1 MRKIAIVLMVILI
14 PLVIFGSQIT
24 GIAVSPYSGQQTL
37 VKLGS
42 TGDVTFTDYS
52 LSNPSRIVID
62 FVGVT
67 NNITPEKI
75 MINRGGITS
84 IDITKPNDKVIR
96 FTFFTDKDYA
106 YNITRD
112 SSVINL
118 TINSG
123 ISSFADYSKK
133 FSSDVSINPNGSE
146 GLISLDLENADLVT
160 VLRGLA
166 NYSGRNIIVS
176 DKVKGTIT
184 VSLHDVPWEKALDV
198 ILKTAGYTYMIDGDI
213 IRVGTGEEFKKEL
226 QTKEESNPLINKIF
240 KLKFA
245 NASKIKSSLEKLLS
259 PRGSIEVDQRTNSL
273 IVTDIQEKLNDISKM
288 LYVLDSPNPQVEIVV
303 KIVEIDANFDR
314 GLGINWNVSGLSSPN
329 GAIKGNIKSG
339 EEIAPH
345 TTLNVGT
352 VGSYVNVN
360 AKLQMLEKENKSKV
374 IANPRIT
381 AVNNQKASIL
391 GGKKFTVVTLDQR
404 GNPVTQMYTVGAKIE
419 VTPQINSLNEVTM
432 TIHAELST
440 VEGAATNHPIIN
452 TTEANTKQVVKDGET
467 VVMGGFIKSTE
478 TNSSIGLPLLRG
490 IPILGTLF
498 GTKTKQNDRKEVLIF
513 LTPHI
518 IK

>member
-1 MRKIAIVLMVILI
+1 MRKIAILLMVIMV
-14 PLVIFGSQIT
+14 PLVMFGSQIT
-24 GIAVSPYSGQQTL
+24 GITVSPYSGGQTL

-42 TGDVTFTDYS
+42 IGDVTFTDYS
-52 LSNPSRIVID
+52 LSTPSRIVID

-67 NNITPEKI
+67 NDISPEKL
-75 MINRGGITS
+75 MINRGGINS
-84 IDITKPNDKVIR
+84 IEISKPNDKVVR
-96 FTFFTDKDYA
+96 FTLYTDEEYA

-112 SSVINL
+112 KSVINL

-123 ISSFADYSKK
+123 VSSFAEFSKQLI
-133 FSSDVSINPNGSE
+133 SDASENVDEDE

-176 DKVKGTIT
+176 DNVKGAIT

-198 ILKTAGYTYMIDGDI
+198 ILRTAGYTYIIDGDI
-213 IRVGTGEEFKKEL
+213 IRVGTGDEFKKEL
-226 QTKEESNPLINKIF
+226 KTKEESNPLINKIF

-245 NASKIKSSLEKLLS
+245 HAEEIKAPLKKILS
-259 PRGSIEVDQRTNSL
+259 PRGAIEVDKRTNAL
-273 IVTDIQEKLNDISKM
+273 IVTDIKEKLDDVGKM

-303 KIVEIDANFDR
+303 KVVELDANFDK
-314 GLGINWNVSGLSSPN
+314 GLGINWDVEGLSSPT
-329 GAIKGNIKSG
+329 GDVKGSVQSG

-352 VGSYVNVN
+352 VSSYVNIN

-419 VTPQINSLNEVTM
+419 VTPQINSFNEVTM
-432 TIHAELST
+432 DIHAELST
-440 VEGAATNHPIIN
+440 VEGASTNHPIIN
-452 TTEANTKQVVKDGET
+452 TTEANTRQVVKDGET

-478 TNSSIGLPLLRG
+478 TNTSTGLPLLRG
-490 IPILGTLF
+490 IPILGNLF
-498 GTKTKQNDRKEVLIF
+498 GTQTKHNEKKEVLIF

>member
-1 MRKIAIVLMVILI
+1 MRKTAILLFVILLPLMV
-14 PLVIFGSQIT
+14 FGSQIT
-24 GIAVSPYSGQQTL
+24 GINVSPYSGGQTL

-42 TGDVTFTDYS
+42 VGDVTFTDYS
-52 LSNPSRIVID
+52 LSNPARIVID
-62 FVGVT
+62 FVGIT
-67 NNITPEKI
+67 NDISAEKL
-75 MINRGGITS
+75 MINRGGVNS
-84 IDITKPNDKVIR
+84 IQISKPNDKVVR
-96 FTFFTDKDYA
+96 FTFYTDKDYA

-112 SSVINL
+112 KSVINL

-123 ISSFADYSKK
+123 VASFPDYKK
-133 FSSDVSINPNGSE
+133 DFVSSDMDNADGSE

-166 NYSGRNIIVS
+166 SYSGRNIIVS
-176 DKVKGTIT
+176 DNVKGTIT

-198 ILKTAGYTYMIDGDI
+198 ILKTAGYTYVIEGDI
-213 IRVGTGEEFKKEL
+213 IRVGTGDEFKKEL

-245 NASKIKSSLEKLLS
+245 HADEIKGPLKKLLS
-259 PRGSIEVDQRTNSL
+259 PRGSIETDKRTNSI
-273 IVTDIQEKLNDISKM
+273 IVTDIKEKLDDVGKM
-288 LYVLDSPNPQVEIVV
+288 LYILDSPNPQVEIIVKVV
-303 KIVEIDANFDR
+303 ELDANFDK
-314 GLGINWNVSGLSSPN
+314 GLGINWDVEGLSSPN
-329 GAIKGNIKSG
+329 GAVKGNVQSG

-432 TIHAELST
+432 DIHAELST
-440 VEGAATNHPIIN
+440 VEGASTNHPIIN
-452 TTEANTKQVVKDGET
+452 TTEANTRQVVKDGET
-467 VVMGGFIKSTE
+467 VVMGGFIKTTE
-478 TNSSIGLPLLRG
+478 TNTSTGLPLLRG
-490 IPILGTLF
+490 IPILGNLF
-498 GTKTKQNDRKEVLIF
+498 GTQTKHKDKKEVLIF